1 MLPVMF
7 KRLYYSIFTKQTII
21 NVFISIFIYTVIM
34 YFDLANIK
42 KLNTFQEFYMLSLM
56 FFIWSFIELLTK
68 KDNYYILFLYLIGFP
83 VQQWFVAKDVLIW
96 VHLNI
101 FLLNYN
107 LLFVGVFFIKIVKEK
122 GWVIR
127 KIDGKFI
134 ISIFCCIILSIISI
148 HNATF
153 IYLAVNGV
161 LYGLLVPFVFFLIV
175 VNMLRTEYDVKIM
188 YEVIFINLLFH
199 VVFTFLLEGTDL
211 IFIGFLEERY
221 TGIFGSSLHLA
232 PLVIIF
238 CLISLYN
245 NFYSN
250 RIIYI
255 VAYVIGVYLLLFVGS
270 RGALMCFSIAMILWI
285 FSIPKYNKT
294 LMKFLLVITVSII
307 VLFNIDIQSILE
319 SYKFITLSRAYYKGL
334 DSARYMIWKS
344 TIEYIKNNNLIF
356 MGVGI
361 GNYYY
366 NEIVAWSTSAHS
378 AFLNISSTIG
388 VMGAVLYHYIL
399 VSQIRFMSF
408 FTKKNIFFVLPS
420 IILIVLL
427 IYIDIVG
434 YETIYHLREAEKIK
448 SVNTQIETIYLWL
461 ILGIAYSV
469 NRIPKNK

>member
-1 MLPVMF
+1 MF
-7 KRLYYSIFTKQTII
+7 KRLYYSIFSKQTII
-21 NVFISIFIYTVIM
+21 NIFISIFIYMIIM
-34 YFDLANIK
+34 YFGLVNIK
-42 KLNTFQEFYMLSLM
+42 RSNISQEFYMLSLM

-68 KDNYYILFLYLIGFP
+68 KDDYHILFLYLLGFP
-83 VQQWFVAKDVLIW
+83 VQQWFIAKDVLIG

-107 LLFVGVFFIKIVKEK
+107 LLFVAVFFIKIVKEK

-134 ISIFCCIILSIISI
+134 ISMFCCIILSIISI
-148 HNATF
+148 RNSTF

-161 LYGLLVPFVFFLIV
+161 LYGLLVPFIFFLIV

-188 YEVIFINLLFH
+188 YEVIFIKLLFH
-199 VVFTFLLEGTDL
+199 IIFVLLLEGTDL
-211 IFIGFLEERY
+211 IYVGFGGERY
-221 TGIFGSSLHLA
+221 TGIFGNSLFLA
-232 PLVIIF
+232 PLIIIF

-255 VAYVIGVYLLLFVGS
+255 VAYVIGVFTFLFLGS
-270 RGALMCFSIAMILWI
+270 RGALICFSIAMILWI

-294 LMKFLLVITVSII
+294 LTKFLLVITVSII
-307 VLFNIDIQSILE
+307 VLLNIDIRSILE
-319 SYKFITLSRAYYKGL
+319 NYQFITLSRTYYKGL
-334 DSARYMIWKS
+334 VDSTRYMIWES

-366 NEIVAWSTSAHS
+366 NEVVAWSTSAHS
-378 AFLNISSTIG
+378 AFLNMSSEIG
-388 VMGAVLYHYIL
+388 VVGAVLYHYIL

-408 FTKKNIFFVLPS
+408 FSKKNIFIVFPS

-427 IYIDIVG
+427 IYINVVG
-434 YETIYHLREAEKIK
+434 YEIIYHLREVEKIK
-448 SVNTQIETIYLWL
+448 SVNTHIVTIYLWL

-469 NRIPKNK
+469 NRISKNK

>member
-1 MLPVMF
+1 MF
-7 KRLYYSIFTKQTII
+7 KRLYYSIFTKQTVI
-21 NVFISIFIYTVIM
+21 NIFISLFIYIIIM
-34 YFDLANIK
+34 YFDLSNIK

-68 KDNYYILFLYLIGFP
+68 KDNYYILFLYLLGFP

-101 FLLNYN
+101 ILLNYN
-107 LLFVGVFFIKIVKEK
+107 LLFVAVFFIKIVKEK

-199 VVFTFLLEGTDL
+199 IIFVLLLEGTDL
-211 IFIGFLEERY
+211 IYVGFGGERY
-221 TGIFGSSLHLA
+221 TGIFGNSLHLA
-232 PLVIIF
+232 PLIIIF

-255 VAYVIGVYLLLFVGS
+255 VAYVIGVFIFLFIGS
-270 RGALMCFSIAMILWI
+270 RGALICFSIAMILWI
-285 FSIPKYNKT
+285 FSILKYNKV
-294 LMKFLLVITVSII
+294 LPKFLLVITVSFI
-307 VLFNIDIQSILE
+307 VLLNIDIRSILKN
-319 SYKFITLSRAYYKGL
+319 YQFITLSRAYYEGL
-334 DSARYMIWKS
+334 DSLRYMIWGS

-361 GNYYY
+361 ENYYY
-366 NEIVAWSTSAHS
+366 NEVVAWSTSAHS
-378 AFLNISSTIG
+378 AFLNISSEIG
-388 VMGAVLYHYIL
+388 VVGAVLYHYIL
-399 VSQIRFMSF
+399 VTQIRFMSF
-408 FTKKNIFFVLPS
+408 FSKKNIFIVFPS

-427 IYIDIVG
+427 IYINIVG
-434 YETIYHLREAEKIK
+434 YETIYHLRELERIK
-448 SVNTQIETIYLWL
+448 SVNTHIVTIYLWL
-461 ILGIAYSV
+461 MLGIAYSV
-469 NRIPKNK
+469 NRISKNK

>member
-1 MLPVMF
+1 
-7 KRLYYSIFTKQTII
+7 
-21 NVFISIFIYTVIM
+21 M
-34 YFDLANIK
+34 YFDLSNIK

-68 KDNYYILFLYLIGFP
+68 KDNYYILFLYLLGFP

-101 FLLNYN
+101 ILLNYN
-107 LLFVGVFFIKIVKEK
+107 LLFVAVFFIKIVKEK

-199 VVFTFLLEGTDL
+199 IIFVLLLEGTDL
-211 IFIGFLEERY
+211 IYVGFGGERY
-221 TGIFGSSLHLA
+221 TGIFGNSLHLA
-232 PLVIIF
+232 PLIIIF

-255 VAYVIGVYLLLFVGS
+255 VAYVIGVFIFLFIGS
-270 RGALMCFSIAMILWI
+270 RGALICFSIAMILWI
-285 FSIPKYNKT
+285 FSILKYNKV
-294 LMKFLLVITVSII
+294 LPKFLLVITVSFI
-307 VLFNIDIQSILE
+307 VLLNIDIRSILKN
-319 SYKFITLSRAYYKGL
+319 YQFITLSRAYYEGL
-334 DSARYMIWKS
+334 DSLRYMIWGS

-361 GNYYY
+361 ENYYY
-366 NEIVAWSTSAHS
+366 NEVVAWSTSAHS
-378 AFLNISSTIG
+378 AFLNISSEIG
-388 VMGAVLYHYIL
+388 VVGAVLYHYIL
-399 VSQIRFMSF
+399 VTQIRFMSF
-408 FTKKNIFFVLPS
+408 FSKKNIFIVFPS

-427 IYIDIVG
+427 IYINIVG
-434 YETIYHLREAEKIK
+434 YETIYHLRELERIK
-448 SVNTQIETIYLWL
+448 SVNTHIVTIYLWL
-461 ILGIAYSV
+461 MLGIAYSV
-469 NRIPKNK
+469 NRISKNK